1 MKDFSYLRATSIAEA
16 RQWAALPG
24 AMLLAGGTTLL
35 DLAKCGVA
43 EPDEVVDIGHL
54 AGLDGVRADA
64 GGATIGALARMSH
77 V

>member
-1 MKDFSYLRATSIAEA
+1 
-16 RQWAALPG
+16 
-24 AMLLAGGTTLL
+24 LL

-77 V
+77 VAGDAGIKAFFPAVAEALSLAASAQIRN